1 MRMRKHQW
9 QIQFV
14 LDGKKEHNWL
24 VTLNLLKFW
33 AQPPKSSYSTTDPRI
48 FLPGQTKVRNPL
60 GITEIVK
67 SDSPLTVFVGEKVS
81 AHIRIWPGS
90 WADPGSFCCAQ
101 SQIFSKPAAHAT
113 HASAKGF
120 WWWWV
125 QAATVTQ
132 IFLFSSQ
139 NRQHNYL
146 KPKFSYTEGELYHF
160 LGCIVSL

>member
-1 MRMRKHQW
+1 MTL
-9 QIQFV
+9 QFV

-48 FLPGQTKVRNPL
+48 FLSGRTKVRNPL

-81 AHIRIWPGS
+81 AHIRICGQTAFGRA
-90 WADPGSFCCAQ
+90 ADPGSFCCAQ

-132 IFLFSSQ
+132 IFLFFSQ
-139 NRQHNYL
+139 NRHPNLL
-146 KPKFSYTEGELYHF
+146 KVKSSYHRVRL
-160 LGCIVSL
+160 